1 MSISD
6 DMRRV
11 FLESWKI
18 YEMEREFNY
27 QNWGKYPYRDRK
39 NSVQIVADFNANAYS
54 INGLFVA
61 ESMYTQVY
69 PPQIIESIEMV
80 LIGVRT
86 RYIENVTKRVFID
99 GVLKFIEYGDPI
111 QQEYEVYAPVVTREI
126 VEVEAVEVQTMSY
139 LFPFSCVPDSMGRLR
154 LSL

>member
-6 DMRRV
+6 DMRLV
-11 FLESWKI
+11 FLESYKI

-54 INGLFVA
+54 INGLFVT
-61 ESMYTQVY
+61 EGLYTQVY
-69 PPQIIESIEMV
+69 PPQIIESIQQV
-80 LIGVRT
+80 LTGIYQVYLIYNDADGNELSNDLVIDYQQYQSVVVR
-86 RYIENVTKRVFID
+86 
-99 GVLKFIEYGDPI
+99 
-111 QQEYEVYAPVVTREI
+111 EV
-126 VEVEAVEVQTMSY
+126 VEVESVEIQTMSY
-139 LFPFSCVPDSMGRLR
+139 LFPFSCAPDSMGRLK